1 MIETTFSATETLCT
15 YGANLLGQ
23 AVALIDR
30 LEKEAKPDFDYSKA
44 VGPHLRHVID
54 HYDALLRAIPSGNPV
69 EYDHRARDQ
78 LLQSQPAVARRK
90 LESIIQSLRD
100 LGAGVPKS
108 FEPTTP
114 MTTIFNSGAEG
125 EYEFET
131 GSTLGRELI
140 FVSHHAV
147 HHYAILSKYCAE
159 AGVVVDANF
168 GKAPA
173 TIAYEKTL
181 PPKCA

>member
-1 MIETTFSATETLCT
+1 MIETTLSATDALCT

-30 LEKEAKPDFDYSKA
+30 LDKEAKPDFDYAKA

-54 HYDALLRAIPSGNPV
+54 HYDALLRAIPTASPV
-69 EYDHRARDQ
+69 EYDHRARDP
-78 LLQSQPAVARRK
+78 LLQTQSAVTKRK
-90 LESIIQSLRD
+90 LESIIQTLRD

-108 FEPTTP
+108 YPPTMP
-114 MTTIFNSGAEG
+114 MTTIFNSGDEG
-125 EYEFET
+125 EFEFET

-140 FVSHHAV
+140 FVSHHAI
-147 HHYAILSKYCAE
+147 HHYAILSRYCAE

-173 TIAYEKTL
+173 TIAYEKSL

>member
-1 MIETTFSATETLCT
+1 MIETTLSATETLCT

-23 AVALIDR
+23 AVTLIDR
-30 LEKEAKPDFDYSKA
+30 LKKEASPDFDYAKA
-44 VGPHLRHVID
+44 VGPHLRHIID
-54 HYDALLRAIPSGNPV
+54 HYDALLRALPSGAPV
-69 EYDHRARDQ
+69 EYDHRARDP
-78 LLQSQPAVARRK
+78 LLQSQPAVTRRK
-90 LESIIQSLRD
+90 LEDIIQALRD
-100 LGAGVPKS
+100 LGAGIPKAYA
-108 FEPTTP
+108 PTTP
-114 MTTIFNSGAEG
+114 MTTIFNSGAQG

-147 HHYAILSKYCAE
+147 HHYAILSRYCAE
-159 AGVVVDANF
+159 AGVTVDSDF

-173 TIAYEKTL
+173 TIAYEKTQ